1 MQFYLL
7 KWPATEKR
15 AVSKNENI
23 SAVGL
28 GAAAVGRSALS
39 GLKVVDLSR
48 VLAGPFCSMILA
60 DHGADVTKIEPPQGD
75 ETRDWG
81 PPFLERGGT
90 RDASYFLGLNR
101 NKRSLAL
108 DLSHPDGKKI
118 VWRLLGEA
126 DILIEN
132 FKPGTMS
139 RWGLDYHE
147 HLEWHFPRLIHCRI
161 SGFGEDGPLGG
172 LPGYDA
178 ALQAMT
184 GLMSINGDP
193 AEGGTRL
200 GCPMVD
206 LSTGLYSAIAI
217 LMAVHERSRSN
228 RGQFIDMTLHDC
240 AFAILHPQG
249 ANYLLS
255 NKRPV
260 SLGNS
265 HPNLAPCEKL
275 KTANGE
281 IFVAVGNDA
290 QFGRFVEAIGRKD
303 LALDPR
309 FRLNSDRVTNMQQL
323 AAELQSAVAQE
334 DARDLAQRLLLK
346 GIPAGAVLY
355 VDEALNSPHV
365 RHRNMVMEMDGQ
377 KGIGTPI
384 KFSRSK
390 PGPMKLAPMFG
401 QHTREVLAEYQ
412 IDTAEDLAARGVI
425 FERRSS

>member
-1 MQFYLL
+1 MS
-7 KWPATEKR
+7 EK
-15 AVSKNENI
+15 EGI
-23 SAVGL
+23 SSADADV
-28 GAAAVGRSALS
+28 ARIGRGALS

-60 DHGADVTKIEPPQGD
+60 DHGAEVTKIEPPQGD

-81 PPFLERGGT
+81 PPFLERGNA

-101 NKRSLAL
+101 NKRSVAL
-108 DLSHPDGKKI
+108 DLSHPDGQKI
-118 VWRLLGEA
+118 VWRLLEEA

-132 FKPGTMS
+132 FKPGTMA
-139 RWGLDYHE
+139 RWGLDYRK
-147 HLEWHFPRLIHCRI
+147 HLERHFPRLIHCRI

-240 AFAILHPQG
+240 AFAILHPQA

-255 NKRPV
+255 GKRPV

-281 IFVAVGNDA
+281 IFIAVGNDA
-290 QFGRFVEAIGRKD
+290 QFARFVEVIGRKD
-303 LALDPR
+303 LAVDPR
-309 FRLNSDRVTNMQQL
+309 FRFNSDRVTNMRQL
-323 AAELQSAVAQE
+323 AAELQSSVARE
-334 DARDLAQRLLLK
+334 DAHDLAQRLLLK
-346 GIPAGAVLY
+346 GIPAGAVLC
-355 VDEALNSPHV
+355 VDEALDSAHV
-365 RHRNMVMEMDGQ
+365 RHRNMVTEMDGQ

-384 KFSRSK
+384 KFSRSV
-390 PGPMKLAPMFG
+390 PRRMELAPVFG
-401 QHTREVLAEYQ
+401 KHTRDVLAEHQ
-412 IDTAEDLAARGVI
+412 IDNPEDLAARRVI

>member
-1 MQFYLL
+1 
-7 KWPATEKR
+7 
-15 AVSKNENI
+15 VSKNK
-23 SAVGL
+23 
-28 GAAAVGRSALS
+28 AAAATGANTAEAGHGALS

-60 DHGADVTKIEPPQGD
+60 DHGADVTKVEPPQGD

-81 PPFLERGGT
+81 PPFLERDDD

-101 NKRSLAL
+101 NKRSVAL
-108 DLSHPDGKKI
+108 DLSHPEGKKI
-118 VWRLLGEA
+118 VWRLLEGA

-132 FKPGTMS
+132 FKPGTMV

-147 HLEWHFPRLIHCRI
+147 HLERHFPRLIHCRI
-161 SGFGEDGPLGG
+161 SGFGQDGPLGG

-178 ALQAMT
+178 ALQAMS
-184 GLMSINGDP
+184 GLMSVNGDP

-206 LSTGLYSAIAI
+206 LSTGMYSAIAI

-240 AFAILHPQG
+240 AYAILHPQA

-275 KTANGE
+275 KTAGGE

-290 QFGRFVEAIGRKD
+290 QFRRFVEAIGRKD
-303 LALDPR
+303 LAMDAR

-323 AAELQSAVAQE
+323 AAELQSAVAQD
-334 DARDLAQRLLLK
+334 DARELAQRLLLQ

-355 VDEALNSPHV
+355 VDEALSSPHV
-365 RHRNMVMEMDGQ
+365 QHRNMVVEIDGQ

-390 PGPMKLAPMFG
+390 PRKMQLAPRFAE
-401 QHTREVLAEYQ
+401 HTRQVLADHQ
-412 IDTAEDLAARGVI
+412 IDNAEDLAARRVM